1 MNKNRRI
8 RNIAMVGIILLA
20 VIFILYR
27 TGILGGSSEDEK
39 PATAA
44 PAGGPQGGP
53 MGQAPVPVKALLIS
67 KGQLDDYIIVNGS
80 TAPNEEVTISS
91 EVPGK
96 VAKILF
102 KEGANVQKGTPL
114 VQLDVAELQA
124 ERKRLEVQ
132 KDLNIKIAERLKA
145 LYEKEGVS
153 LQEYEVAKAEVE
165 KVKAEIA
172 LNDAQIDKRTIRAP
186 FSGKL
191 GLRQISEG
199 SYLSPGSPII
209 SLVNIN
215 PIELE
220 FSVPERYSQAVK
232 PGTRVK
238 FKLDGVAG
246 DFSATVAAA
255 EPVIDAATRTYKLKA
270 TAPNDRGL
278 ILPGAFATVTV
289 SLQSYAATIMI
300 PTESVVPE
308 LGGKKVFVYRSGKA
322 QPVVIETGLRQDADI
337 QVVSGLN
344 EGDTLI
350 TTGVL
355 QIKPGS
361 DVTITSLQ

>member
-1 MNKNRRI
+1 MNQNRRI
-8 RNIAMVGIILLA
+8 RNIAIVGILLLA
-20 VIFILYR
+20 LVFILYR
-27 TGILGGSSEDEK
+27 TGVLGGSSEAEK
-39 PATAA
+39 TAAPA
-44 PAGGPQGGP
+44 PAGGPMAQG
-53 MGQAPVPVKALLIS
+53 PVPVKARLIT

-96 VAKILF
+96 VANILF
-102 KEGANVQKGTPL
+102 KEGAAVQKGTAL

-132 KDLNIKIAERLKA
+132 KDLNTKIAERLKA
-145 LYEKEGVS
+145 LYEREGVS

-172 LNDAQIDKRTIRAP
+172 LNDAQIEKRTIRAP

-209 SLVNIN
+209 SLVSIN

-232 PGTRVK
+232 PGTRVR

-246 DFSATVAAA
+246 DFSAVVAAA
-255 EPVIDAATRTYKLKA
+255 EPIIDAATRTYKLKA

-308 LGGKKVFVYRSGKA
+308 LGGKKVFVYRNGTA
-322 QPVVIETGLRQDADI
+322 HPVAIETGLRQDADI
-337 QVVSGLN
+337 QVISGLN

-350 TTGVL
+350 TSGVL
-355 QIKPGS
+355 QIKPGAP
-361 DVTITSLQ
+361 VTITSLQ

>member
-1 MNKNRRI
+1 MNHNRRI
-8 RNIAMVGIILLA
+8 RNIAIVGILLLA

-27 TGILGGSSEDEK
+27 TNVLGGKDE
-39 PATAA
+39 AETTAA
-44 PAGGPQGGP
+44 PSAAPKGSPFGQG
-53 MGQAPVPVKALLIS
+53 PVPVKAMRIT
-67 KGQLDDYIIVNGS
+67 KGALDDYILVNGS
-80 TAPNEEVTISS
+80 TSPNEEVTISS

-102 KEGANVQKGTPL
+102 KEGTTVKKGTPL
-114 VQLDVAELQA
+114 VQLDVSELQA

-132 KDLNIKIAERLKA
+132 KELNIKIAERLKA
-145 LYEKEGVS
+145 LYEREGVS

-172 LNDAQIDKRTIRAP
+172 LNDAQVEKRTIRAP

-215 PIELE
+215 PIQLE
-220 FSVPERYSQAVK
+220 FSVPERYSQVVK
-232 PGTRVK
+232 PGTRVQ

-246 DFSATVAAA
+246 NFNATVAAA
-255 EPVIDAATRTYKLKA
+255 EPNIDAATRTYKLKA
-270 TAPNDRGL
+270 SAPNDRGL
-278 ILPGAFATVTV
+278 ILPGAFSTVTV

-308 LGGKKVFVYRSGKA
+308 LGGKKVYVYRNGKA
-322 QPVVIETGLRQDADI
+322 QPVNIETGLRQDADI
-337 QVVSGLN
+337 QVISGLQ

-350 TTGVL
+350 TSGVL
-355 QIKPGS
+355 QIKPGA
-361 DVTITSLQ
+361 DVTITSMQ